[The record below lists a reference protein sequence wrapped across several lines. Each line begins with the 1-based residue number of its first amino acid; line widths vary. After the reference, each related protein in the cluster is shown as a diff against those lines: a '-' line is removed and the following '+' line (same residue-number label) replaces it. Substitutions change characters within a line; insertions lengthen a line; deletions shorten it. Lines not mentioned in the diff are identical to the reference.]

1 MTTGPSFRAILRV
14 EKSSASE
21 EIKRRFSTTVFLP
34 STEKVEIEGDAAFA
48 DSKRSTRSGTLSA
61 VGGVEG
67 KVCVCETLGGD
78 ALKEALLYAK
88 MGKAIA
94 LIVTQEPDERVD
106 IPTIL
111 ISRDQ
116 LRSFKDELE
125 GALVSITYT
134 SGSYET
140 HPVTFVLQSF
150 DDEEGEWDGKIH
162 VSANTTDHRDIE
174 RGMVCEARFY
184 LNNRHDIVEFVNKDY
199 MANRVCLV
207 GDDCNSDRHFAQ
219 IVRLAAQYGATA
231 LFTTYEKPPLRNIP
245 LPVVVVGKKHFHQMK
260 KLGMVVYFNYKSD
273 SQSEVAS
280 ESEPQA
286 TLAAP
291 KASPKN
297 GSKSPS
303 KHTPRRHAEPAKK
316 SNWSW
321 GILGD
326 AVTTVGRSVG
336 LMKYSPE
343 SKKRFKAIVANGT
356 DWLKDVQLYFQAIE
370 LLKWVDSVEDSQDRL
385 TELAA
390 LSEAIDD
397 MINENSGVGDVLM
410 VHFCAE
416 LRHMLTREASRQLM
430 ENAVKL
436 IKNIEIDESDPIS
449 SSLDLDTTDLNQYI
463 IDLVTYLSNQ
473 PSNKGSM
480 KGFVLNALWIRVYHC
495 QSLKKGRW
503 DNLKAIATRTLFK
516 DEQETLLT
524 FMTLPQFNTLA
535 ICTAT
540 SFQDI
545 CAFFSGEDKI
555 SVSRAAIDGLLRL
568 YQSDGTERI
577 DWQKEFGSIR
587 EVTAFTILDRF
598 EIETIGFDIL
608 KAEAIFINAIIQNIE
623 RKPTLAFGDFGCV
636 YDCLR
641 IDSKLN
647 DLATEL
653 MMKSIC
659 SSLQDWQEVPS
670 PTSVSWLLQMDIGR
684 HLLSERRGFIALKS
698 YIEERLI
705 KRYYKQDR
713 EKLVLLGRISRSFFA
728 CGSCT
733 DEEAATVMKN
743 AIRKFVNT
751 SQDYYKLCLTA
762 IDVSQNMQDIFYD
775 EDNSNLPSTI
785 GEIFIR
791 ETGICSTI
799 RSEPAQ
805 LRNVTS
811 RLRSRPQGRLSHFMY
826 QELVRGLKGE
836 CKNIDSAIYFH
847 ESAWKGDF
855 GQSPDSRNIVYEIII
870 SSFGNWDPSSITDLL
885 KVEAPLLRTIHGVLV
900 SISAEE
906 SCEEIHQ
913 KASSVCLDSIRSI
926 AGKWREKFEKETC
939 NVTELQT
946 AKNNLTDAKQE
957 VLSNILASQFPSAS
971 DIDEKIAEIENL
983 IETIRST
990 LHFSVTKDDD
1000 IFTLSIRDLATHY
1013 RIKIDSSLSHLIS
1026 KYLSGVDPNVDLCSI
1041 RRESKHIINFV
1052 SAHKTELQAASHF
1065 RFF

>member
-88 MGKAIA
+88 RGEAIA

-116 LRSFKDELE
+116 LRSFKDELK

-150 DDEEGEWDGKIH
+150 GVEEDALEWDGKIH
-162 VSANTTDHRDIE
+162 VSANTTDHLDIE
-174 RGMVCEARFY
+174 REFVSEAIIFSDHRG
-184 LNNRHDIVEFVNKDY
+184 DIVEFLNKDS
-199 MANRVCLV
+199 MVGRVCLV
-207 GDDCNSDRHFAQ
+207 GGCNSDRHFTQ
-219 IVRLAAQYGATA
+219 ILRLAAQYGAAA
-231 LFTTYEKPPLRNIP
+231 LFTTYENPPRRNIP
-245 LPVVVVGKKHFHQMK
+245 LPVVVVEKKHFHRM
-260 KLGMVVYFNYKSD
+260 KLGAMVTFNYKSD
-273 SQSEVAS
+273 SQRKAS
-280 ESEPQA
+280 KLEPQA

-291 KASPKN
+291 KSYASALQD

-303 KHTPRRHAEPAKK
+303 KHTPRRHAKPAKK
-316 SNWSW
+316 NNWGW

-343 SKKRFKAIVANGT
+343 SKERFEAIVANGT
-356 DWLKDVQLYFQAIE
+356 DWLKDVPLYFQAIE

-390 LSEAIDD
+390 LNEAIDG
-397 MINENSGVGDVLM
+397 MINENSVVGDVLM

-416 LRHMLTREASRQLM
+416 LRHMLTREASRQLI

-436 IKNIEIDESDPIS
+436 IKNIKIDESDPIS

-480 KGFVLNALWIRVYHC
+480 KGFVLNALWIRVHHC
-495 QSLKKGRW
+495 QSVKMGRW

-535 ICTAT
+535 VCTAT
-540 SFQDI
+540 SFKDI
-545 CAFFSGEDKI
+545 CAFFSGEDTF
-555 SVSRAAIDGLLRL
+555 SVLSAAIPGLLQL
-568 YQSDGTERI
+568 YQSDHTKRI
-577 DWQKEFGSIR
+577 DWQEEFGSIR
-587 EVTAFTILDRF
+587 EVTAITLFDRF
-598 EIETIGFDIL
+598 EIKTIGFDIL
-608 KAEAIFINAIIQNIE
+608 KAETIFINVIVQNIE
-623 RKPTLAFGDFGCV
+623 RKPSLAFNDFGCV

-641 IDSKLN
+641 VDSKLN

-659 SSLQDWQEVPS
+659 SSLQDKREVPS
-670 PTSVSWLLQMDIGR
+670 PTSVSGLLQMDIGR

-698 YIEERLI
+698 YIEDRLI

-728 CGSCT
+728 CGSCS
-733 DEEAATVMKN
+733 DEEAVTVMLN
-743 AIRKFVNT
+743 AIRKFVNS

-775 EDNSNLPSTI
+775 EDNSNLPSKI

-791 ETGICSTI
+791 ETGMCSTI

-826 QELVRGLKGE
+826 QELVRGLKSE
-836 CKNIDSAIYFH
+836 CKNIDSAISFH

-870 SSFGNWDPSSITDLL
+870 SSFSNWDPSSITDLL
-885 KVEAPLLRTIHGVLV
+885 KVETPLLRTIHGVLV

-906 SCEEIHQ
+906 NCEEIHQ

-926 AGKWREKFEKETC
+926 AGKWREKFEKEKC

-946 AKNNLTDAKQE
+946 ARNNLTDAKQE
-957 VLSNILASQFPSAS
+957 VLSNILTSQFPSPS
-971 DIDEKIAEIENL
+971 DIDEKIAEMENL
-983 IETIRST
+983 IETIRSS

-1013 RIKIDSSLSHLIS
+1013 RIKMIDSPLSHMIP
-1026 KYLSGVDPNVDLCSI
+1026 KYLSGADPN
-1041 RRESKHIINFV
+1041 
-1052 SAHKTELQAASHF
+1052 
-1065 RFF
+1065 